1 MSESKEFKKKL
12 EKYGNMYEEE
22 VQEMLILTGENLG
35 GAYSLTRGIWITVG
49 KFSCGCRHRERG
61 DKQRGGR
68 VILACRRKR
77 QGRLDF

>member
-35 GAYSLTRGIWITVG
+35 GA
-49 KFSCGCRHRERG
+49 
-61 DKQRGGR
+61 
-68 VILACRRKR
+68 
-77 QGRLDF
+77 